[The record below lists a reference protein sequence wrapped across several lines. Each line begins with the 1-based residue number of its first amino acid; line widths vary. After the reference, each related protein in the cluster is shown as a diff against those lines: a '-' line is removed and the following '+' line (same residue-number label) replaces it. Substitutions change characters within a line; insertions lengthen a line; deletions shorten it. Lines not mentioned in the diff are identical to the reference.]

1 MPAVFALAV
10 LSWLQPGQSFTTA
23 PAALECRGAE
33 NSRNWVRTGAEF
45 GDVRLRFDYRLSQWA
60 EAIVVLRAHADGR
73 PTLTGIPIQ
82 LAHDFHN
89 KPGLHVTGAVAGVR
103 APLKFL
109 PPSFDAWHTA
119 DITLRG
125 DRLTVRIDHEL
136 VNEATVPERHAAGHV
151 GFLDLGHAYSI
162 RSLRIDSLGNPHP
175 YQPLFNGRDLAGWQL
190 RDGGAWSVNA
200 GVLIAANGHGIHYAP
215 GEFTDFDLLAVVR
228 SVGHVNAGIFL
239 RGQPDKPRHRGFEV
253 QIYSP
258 PDAVYP
264 TGSIYGQT
272 RADLVADHDGQW
284 TLLRIRVL
292 DGAVTTW
299 VDGRLAA
306 RGLVPPGVPASGRVG
321 LQIHL
326 DHARIECRELRIRR
340 LGVH

>member
-1 MPAVFALAV
+1 MPAVFALAL
-10 LSWLQPGQSFTTA
+10 LSWLQPGQSFTTE
-23 PAALECRGAE
+23 PAALECRGSE
-33 NSRNWVRTGAEF
+33 NSRNWIRTRAEY
-45 GDVRLRFDYRLSQWA
+45 GDLRLRFDYRLAQWA

-82 LAHDFHN
+82 FAHDFHN
-89 KPGLHVTGAVAGVR
+89 KPGLHVTGAVAGLR
-103 APLKFL
+103 APEKSL
-109 PPSFDAWHTA
+109 PPSFDLWHSV

-125 DRLTVRIDHEL
+125 DRVSVRIDNEL
-136 VNEATVPERHAAGHV
+136 VNETTVPDRHASGHI

-162 RSLRIDSLGNPHP
+162 RSIRVDDLGTPRA

-190 RDGGAWSVNA
+190 RDAGAWSINA

-239 RGQPDKPRHRGFEV
+239 RGQPDKSRLRGLEV

-284 TLLRIRVL
+284 TLLRVRVHQ
-292 DGAVTTW
+292 GVVTTW

-306 RGLVPPGVPASGRVG
+306 RGPVPPGVPASGRVG

-326 DHARIECRELRIRR
+326 ANARIECRELRIRHI
-340 LGVH
+340 GVP